1 MNECRWGRSAARVS
15 EINEDPEFS
24 AAAITAEEF
33 EQVWQ
38 RATREG

>member
-1 MNECRWGRSAARVS
+1 MLGEKVVPGVD

-33 EQVWQ
+33 EQVWW
-38 RATREG
+38 RARQDA

>member
-1 MNECRWGRSAARVS
+1 MPRVD

-33 EQVWQ
+33 ELVWM
-38 RATREG
+38 RATQGDPSMPRWM